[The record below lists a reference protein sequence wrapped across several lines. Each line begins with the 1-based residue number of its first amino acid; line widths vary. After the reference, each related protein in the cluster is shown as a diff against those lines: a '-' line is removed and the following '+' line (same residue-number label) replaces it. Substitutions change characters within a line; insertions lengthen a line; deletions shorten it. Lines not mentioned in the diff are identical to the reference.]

1 MSHYLTIDA
10 DWDELRLKL
19 VCTATPDAPCRMRPS
34 DDRETWHDDD
44 PDLTAG
50 HECWAVE
57 WAEAGGWETVAAA
70 DGAQWPRI
78 PVSVECDEGAII
90 APIAPQPTL
99 EWPAQALYLG
109 SSVAADKGADA

>member
-1 MSHYLTIDA
+1 MSHYLTISD

-34 DDRETWHDDD
+34 DDRETWNYGD

-57 WAEAGGWETVAAA
+57 WAEMGGWETVAAA
-70 DGAQWPRI
+70 DGVTTWPRI
-78 PVSVECDEGAII
+78 PVSVECDEGVVI
-90 APIAPQPTL
+90 APILPQPIL
-99 EWPAQALYLG
+99 FEC
-109 SSVAADKGADA
+109 ADA